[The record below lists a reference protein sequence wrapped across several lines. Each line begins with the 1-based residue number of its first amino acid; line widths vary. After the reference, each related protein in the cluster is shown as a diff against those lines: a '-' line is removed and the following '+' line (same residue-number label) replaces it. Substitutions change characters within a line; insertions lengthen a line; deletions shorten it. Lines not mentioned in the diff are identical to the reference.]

1 MACDMFL
8 KIKTIDG
15 ESTDDKHKDW
25 IEITSFSWSLSQK
38 SSGSS
43 SSGGARGA
51 ERADLQDFVVTKTM
65 DKSTPKLAL
74 ALLKGDHIP
83 EVIVA
88 LHRATGE
95 KQKYME
101 YKMSDVLI
109 STYTESGAGGAD
121 ALPMESVG
129 FNYGKIECTY
139 TCTDHKTGKPTGD
152 VKSTWDVTKNEGS

>member
-25 IEITSFSWSLSQK
+25 IEIESFSWGLMQK
-38 SSGSS
+38 TSGSG
-43 SSGGARGA
+43 SSGGAGSA
-51 ERADLQDFVVTKTM
+51 ERADHYDFTVMKKM
-65 DKSTPKLAL
+65 DKATPQLAI
-74 ALLKGDHIP
+74 ALLKGEHIP
-83 EVIVA
+83 GVIVA

-101 YKMSDVLI
+101 YKMSDVMI
-109 STYTESGAGGAD
+109 SSYQETGSGGDSLPIES
-121 ALPMESVG
+121 LS
-129 FNYGKIECTY
+129 FNYAKIECIY

-152 VKSTWDVTKNEGS
+152 VKSVWDITANDGN